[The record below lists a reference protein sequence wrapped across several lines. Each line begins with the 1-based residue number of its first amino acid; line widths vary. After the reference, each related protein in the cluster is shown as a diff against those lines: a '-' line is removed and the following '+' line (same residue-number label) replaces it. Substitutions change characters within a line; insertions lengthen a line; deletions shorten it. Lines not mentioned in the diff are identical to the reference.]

1 MLKNISKL
9 LVLLTTI
16 QFVNAG
22 DKGLN
27 IITNN
32 INNIHSK
39 NECSTV
45 FTESNNNNYFND
57 ILHNIFDN
65 SSNPTN
71 ILINKRNNLLG
82 KKRALKEEN
91 SWLNS
96 DIKYFNK
103 FEAIKI
109 LIQAKKGKNGM
120 GEFRRSFGHTKNKNI
135 ICFLNGISSDEWNEY
150 NEEYKTKLLQET
162 KEILRQYNTVDE
174 FKGAVNDIV
183 IQQNI
188 KCVKK
193 ILQNSKEIKLIE
205 PEIKTLEEPIQ
216 NYRNNIKTKLDL
228 INPPIGYEKTNE
240 LKKFLN
246 NNKNSIAD
254 EVIKEYVTKKIE
266 ELDDKIEIQ
275 DLLKKYKKTQNDI

>member
-32 INNIHSK
+32 INDIHSK

-45 FTESNNNNYFND
+45 FTESNNNNHFNN
-57 ILHNIFDN
+57 ILQNIFN
-65 SSNPTN
+65 ETSNLNN
-71 ILINKRNNLLG
+71 IVMKKNDLLG
-82 KKRALKEEN
+82 KKRSLKNKN

-135 ICFLNGISSDEWNEY
+135 ICFLNCISSDEWNEY

-162 KEILRQYNTVDE
+162 KEILRQYNTVDK
-174 FKGAVNDIV
+174 FKVAVDEIV

-216 NYRNNIKTKLDL
+216 NHRNNIKTKLDL

-254 EVIKEYVTKKIE
+254 EVIKEYFTKKIE